1 VNKELDRSL
10 GISFSS
16 DKIYF
21 SELVSDAGIP
31 VLDNLDSTGTSFN
44 FDDDLSHYKSNQKIL
59 TNISGDIQNYLSKRN
74 LNFKSVSAAIGTSQA
89 FIITVPIDKSEGKH
103 SINSKIY
110 WELSNYFPDHYND
123 FIVNTYRLSSF
134 MPSGDTDEFLI
145 IGVLKST
152 LEFIKRVFKLCNIEL
167 LLVDIDHFAAENIFR
182 KNYPG
187 EIEDKNL
194 LLVGLKSGRIDYG
207 VISDKKYCFYTYSTY
222 HSDTELNLSLIR
234 KLNSLLG
241 EKLSKLNIH
250 NVVLYGE
257 DIQTDTLEALKKIP
271 GVKPVVMNPFENI
284 NSSALFL
291 KDEALRKKSYL
302 YAPSCGVAFR
312 GLNGK

>member
-1 VNKELDRSL
+1 MNKELDRSL

-21 SELVSDAGIP
+21 TELVSDAGIP
-31 VLDNLDSTGTSFN
+31 VLDFLDSTVTSFN
-44 FDDDLSHYKSNQKIL
+44 FDEDLSHYKSNQKIL
-59 TNISGDIQNYLSKRN
+59 TNISGDIENYLSKRN
-74 LNFKSVSAAIGTSQA
+74 LNYKSVSAAIGTSQA

-110 WELSNYFPDHYND
+110 WELSNYFPDNYND
-123 FIVNTYRLSSF
+123 FIVNTYRLSTI
-134 MPSGDTDEFLI
+134 MPSGDTDDFLI
-145 IGVLKST
+145 IAVLKST
-152 LEFIKRVFKLCNIEL
+152 LEFVKRVFKLCNIEL

-187 EIEDKNL
+187 EIEGNNL
-194 LLVGLKSGRIDYG
+194 LLVGLKSGRIDFG
-207 VISDKKYCFYTYSTY
+207 VISDKKYSFYTYSTY
-222 HSDTELNLSLIR
+222 HSDTELNLSIVR
-234 KLNSLLG
+234 KINSLLG
-241 EKLSKLNIH
+241 EKLSRMKINDI
-250 NVVLYGE
+250 VLYGE
-257 DIQTDTLEALKKIP
+257 DIQSDTLDSLKKIP
-271 GVKPVVMNPFENI
+271 GIKPVVMNPFENI

-291 KDEALRKKSYL
+291 KDEELRKKSYL

>member
-1 VNKELDRSL
+1 MDKELDRSL

-21 SELVSDAGIP
+21 TELVSDAGIP
-31 VLDNLDSTGTSFN
+31 VLDFIDSAGTNFN
-44 FDDDLSHYKSNQKIL
+44 FEEDLSQYKSNQKVL

-74 LNFKSVSAAIGTSQA
+74 LNYKSVSAAIGTSQA
-89 FIITVPIDKSEGKH
+89 FILTVPVDKSDGRN

-110 WELSNYFPDHYND
+110 WELSNYFPDNYND
-123 FIVNTYRLSSF
+123 FIVNTYRLSAF

-145 IGVLKST
+145 IAVLKST
-152 LEFIKRVFKLCNIEL
+152 LEFVKRIFKLCNIEL
-167 LLVDIDHFAAENIFR
+167 QLVDIDHFAAENIFR
-182 KNYPG
+182 KNYPD

-194 LLVGLKSGRIDYG
+194 LLIGLKSARIDFG
-207 VISDKKYCFYTYSTY
+207 VISDKKYSFYTYSRYNT
-222 HSDTELNLSLIR
+222 DIELNLSLVR

-241 EKLSKLNIH
+241 ERLSKLNIH
-250 NVVLYGE
+250 DVILYGD
-257 DIQTDTLEALKKIP
+257 DIKPDTIDALKKIP

-302 YAPSCGVAFR
+302 YAPSCGVAYR
-312 GLNGK
+312 GLNGG